1 MGDTDPQGSRG
12 GGGGEDDLGGGV
24 IAAQMGQSFCLL
36 LRKFLLGPY
45 PKRRVTEAN
54 RDVLS

>member
-1 MGDTDPQGSRG
+1 MGDTDPQGSTAG
-12 GGGGEDDLGGGV
+12 GEEDDLGGGV
-24 IAAQMGQSFCLL
+24 IAARMGQTFCLL
-36 LRKFLLGPY
+36 LRKFLLGPH